1 MYFLIFS
8 LFLTLYG
15 GLNFYIG
22 LRGWQLFV
30 QRISFLDIKI
40 FWAVFAVIAL
50 SSIVGIPARKIL
62 PGFLRSGLHLVGS
75 YWLAAMTY
83 FLIFIVLID
92 FMLLLDRWTGVLPE
106 AAKGNP
112 AFSFAL
118 GLCALLAVASLL
130 VYGTQNGKI
139 LKVTSYEIN
148 IPKEAGSLS
157 RLRIALVSDLH
168 LGPINDH
175 RQQKIID
182 SINGL
187 NPDIVLVPGDIIDDI
202 VLFDKTGILGDL
214 TKIKSTYGVY
224 ASLGNHDYLG
234 EDPALNLDR
243 LSKAGIGVLRD
254 SSVKIADSFYL
265 IGREDKYAR
274 IRGGKKRAP
283 LTELMHGMNLELP
296 VILLDHQPVDLQEAE
311 NAGVDLQLS
320 GHTHKGQFFP
330 INLIT
335 RRIFPVDYGYL
346 AMEGLQVIVTSG
358 AGTWGPPIRIGS
370 SCEIVDIRVSFQRL
384 H

>member
-1 MYFLIFS
+1 M
-8 LFLTLYG
+8 
-15 GLNFYIG
+15 
-22 LRGWQLFV
+22 
-30 QRISFLDIKI
+30 
-40 FWAVFAVIAL
+40 
-50 SSIVGIPARKIL
+50 
-62 PGFLRSGLHLVGS
+62 
-75 YWLAAMTY
+75 
-83 FLIFIVLID
+83 
-92 FMLLLDRWTGVLPE
+92 
-106 AAKGNP
+106 
-112 AFSFAL
+112 
-118 GLCALLAVASLL
+118 
-130 VYGTQNGKI
+130 
-139 LKVTSYEIN
+139 
-148 IPKEAGSLS
+148 
-157 RLRIALVSDLH
+157 H

-187 NPDIVLVPGDIIDDI
+187 NPDIVLIPGDIIDDI
-202 VLFDKTGILGDL
+202 VLFDKTGISGDL

-234 EDPALNLDR
+234 EDLALNLDR

-265 IGREDKYAR
+265 IGREDKYTE
-274 IRGGKKRAP
+274 IRGGEKRTP
-283 LTELMHGMNLELP
+283 LTELMQGMNLELP
-296 VILLDHQPVDLQEAE
+296 VILVDHQPIDLQEAE

-330 INLIT
+330 FNLIT

-370 SCEIVDIRVSFQRL
+370 SCEIVDILVNFQRL
-384 H
+384 Y